1 MTEWKDATVYAKNE
15 IRGVKPINAWSVNSG
30 NLQISVLSAHR
41 MHPGAWVCTCHQL
54 SINSWP
60 LRLRASAPAEEAQ
73 ARAHA
78 LVGDTITELHN
89 SFLKISEE

>member
-1 MTEWKDATVYAKNE
+1 
-15 IRGVKPINAWSVNSG
+15 
-30 NLQISVLSAHR
+30 

-54 SINSWP
+54 NINCWQ

-78 LVGDTITELHN
+78 LVGDTITDLRN
-89 SFLKISEE
+89 DFLKISEE